1 MGGNVRHNSQGL
13 VIEEGK
19 NPRLVWDGSTM
30 YTLKDIVMNNMTPT
44 EEEAEVTC
52 CLMQFLVYHS
62 VSQEMRETT
71 VFGSIK
77 VELKTKSNV
86 MHIKL

>member
-1 MGGNVRHNSQGL
+1 MCFLGGNVRHNSQGL

-52 CLMQFLVYHS
+52 CLMQFLLYWLIYNL
-62 VSQEMRETT
+62 RI
-71 VFGSIK
+71 VFL
-77 VELKTKSNV
+77 VT
-86 MHIKL
+86 